1 MKNKKYINIILV
13 VVLFFFFSIIGY
25 LVPYT
30 NDDWA
35 WGSYIGIDRLN
46 NFFLNYNGRYLGNL
60 LVILLTRYRVI
71 RALTL
76 GFSYTSIILLS
87 FKIVNK
93 KSLPIF
99 LISIILVLFMPRTL
113 FRQVVNWT
121 SGFTNYVPPMI
132 FVLIWIFINKGILND
147 KCIILNRR
155 RVFSMF
161 VLGVI
166 TCLFME
172 HVTIYIVIASL
183 VSLIYCYKREIKIN
197 INQVTYFIGT
207 LVGAVLMFQNGA
219 YLNVVKGDDF
229 YRSVPRSGIIMQSIK
244 RYFYTVYHNLVSNNV
259 VVLVIISVCLTYLF
273 LKFIYK
279 KDIKHYKL
287 LSISLYYI
295 VFYSMYSLIALFFPE
310 WQTFKLVFMFIEGC
324 LTLVYLVFLI
334 IFILLAPL
342 EISKK
347 KLLFYLG
354 SIILLVMPL
363 FALSP
368 ITPRCF
374 YPMYVFWC
382 LFALELVNDTLKFFK
397 SKMSIKVINYI
408 CIISSLV
415 CMVRLLIISSS
426 AFYVDN
432 KMTSYIEKEKA
443 NNSVTM
449 LLPKAP
455 YEDYMKHPYP
465 HDEENMKKFKAFYN
479 INENVKLKFIDYLEW
494 HDIINK

>member
-1 MKNKKYINIILV
+1 MFRWGGEKMKNKKYINIILV
-13 VVLFFFFSIIGY
+13 AVLFFFFSIIGY

-46 NFFLNYNGRYLGNL
+46 NFFSNYNGRYLGNL

-113 FRQVVNWT
+113 FRQVVSWT

-132 FVLIWIFINKGILND
+132 FVLIWILINKRILND

-155 RVFSMF
+155 RVFLVF

-197 INQVTYFIGT
+197 IGQVTYFIGA

-219 YLNVVKGDDF
+219 YLNVVKGEDF

-279 KDIKHYKL
+279 KKY
-287 LSISLYYI
+287 
-295 VFYSMYSLIALFFPE
+295 
-310 WQTFKLVFMFIEGC
+310 QTL
-324 LTLVYLVFLI
+324 
-334 IFILLAPL
+334 
-342 EISKK
+342 
-347 KLLFYLG
+347 
-354 SIILLVMPL
+354 
-363 FALSP
+363 
-368 ITPRCF
+368 
-374 YPMYVFWC
+374 
-382 LFALELVNDTLKFFK
+382 
-397 SKMSIKVINYI
+397 
-408 CIISSLV
+408 
-415 CMVRLLIISSS
+415 
-426 AFYVDN
+426 
-432 KMTSYIEKEKA
+432 
-443 NNSVTM
+443 
-449 LLPKAP
+449 
-455 YEDYMKHPYP
+455 
-465 HDEENMKKFKAFYN
+465 
-479 INENVKLKFIDYLEW
+479 
-494 HDIINK
+494 